1 MDDFAVDS
9 TGESAHVGA
18 ADSFI
23 SNQQPIRMLEL
34 SLACQLT
41 DRTRAL
47 VDGKAA
53 IDGCNINFI
62 NGPAEELFQRAFRHG
77 EFDIA
82 ELSLG
87 THLMTT
93 ARGQSRYVAIPVF
106 LSRSFR
112 HSAIYVRG
120 DRGIERPEMLKG
132 RRIGVPDFQQT
143 AGIWVRGMLNDEY
156 GVRSSDVR
164 WVTGGLEQ
172 TGRQARMPYSL
183 PDEIHFEPIAPN
195 DTLAMLL
202 DRGEIDAVIA
212 PKPPSCFGRNP
223 DVRRLFPEYRE
234 AEEAWFAKTGLFP
247 LMHVVG
253 IRRTLVE
260 AHPWLPV
267 NVYAAFCK
275 SRDIALGE
283 LSIMDTLRVMHP
295 WLVSEIERVR
305 ALMGQDFW
313 RYGVAEN
320 RTDLDTLQRYAKN
333 DGLIG
338 HEVPIEQLFAGSTFD
353 NFRF

>member
-1 MDDFAVDS
+1 MGHS
-9 TGESAHVGA
+9 LH
-18 ADSFI
+18 
-23 SNQQPIRMLEL
+23 IRMLEL

-47 VDGKAA
+47 IDGKAA
-53 IDGCNINFI
+53 VDGCRINFI
-62 NGPAEELFQRAFRHG
+62 HGPAEELFQRAFRHG

-93 ARGQSRYVAIPVF
+93 ARGESRYVAIPVF

-120 DRGIERPEMLKG
+120 DRGIDSPEQLKG
-132 RRIGVPDFQQT
+132 RKIGVPDFQQT
-143 AGIWVRGMLNDEY
+143 AGIWVRGMLSDEY
-156 GVRSSDVR
+156 GVRSSDVQ

-172 TGRQARMPYSL
+172 TGREARMPYRL
-183 PDEIHFEPIAPN
+183 PDDIRVESIGPHA
-195 DTLAMLL
+195 TLATLL
-202 DRGEIDAVIA
+202 ANGEIDAVIA

-223 DVRRLFPEYRE
+223 DVRRLFPEYRA
-234 AEEAWFAKTGLFP
+234 AEEAWFAKTKLFP

-253 IRRTLVE
+253 IRRSLVE
-260 AHPWLPV
+260 QHPWLPV

-283 LSIMDTLRVMHP
+283 LTIMDTLRVMHP
-295 WLVSEIERVR
+295 WLVSEVERVR
-305 ALMGQDFW
+305 ALMGPDFW
-313 RYGVAEN
+313 RYGIAEN
-320 RTDLDTLQRYAKN
+320 RADLDALQRYAKS
-333 DGLIG
+333 DGLIQN
-338 HEVPIEQLFAGSTFD
+338 EVTLEQLFATSTFD
-353 NFRF
+353 SFRF

>member
-1 MDDFAVDS
+1 
-9 TGESAHVGA
+9 
-18 ADSFI
+18 
-23 SNQQPIRMLEL
+23 MLEL

-53 IDGCNINFI
+53 VEGCSINFVH
-62 NGPAEELFQRAFRHG
+62 GPAEELFQRAFRHG
-77 EFDIA
+77 EFDIS

-112 HSAIYVRG
+112 HSAIYVR
-120 DRGIERPEMLKG
+120 DDCGIDSPQALKG
-132 RRIGVPDFQQT
+132 RKVGVPDFQQT
-143 AGIWVRGMLNDEY
+143 AGIWVRGMLHDEY
-156 GVRSSDVR
+156 GITSRDVQ

-172 TGRQARMPYSL
+172 SGREARVPYEL
-183 PDEIHFEPIAPN
+183 APGIQVQPIGAN
-195 DTLAMLL
+195 ETLAALL
-202 DRGEIDAVIA
+202 DAGEIDAVIA
-212 PKPPSCFGRNP
+212 PKPPSCFGRNAQ
-223 DVRRLFPEYRE
+223 VRRLFPEYRA

-253 IRRTLVE
+253 IRRALVE
-260 AHPWLPV
+260 QHPWLPV

-283 LSIMDTLRVMHP
+283 LTIMDTLRAMHP
-295 WLVSEIERVR
+295 WLPAEIERVR
-305 ALMGQDFW
+305 AIMGQDFW

-320 RTDLDTLQRYAKN
+320 RADLDALQRYAKH
-333 DGLIG
+333 DGLIDG
-338 HEVPIEQLFAGSTFD
+338 EVPIEALFAASTLD
-353 NFRF
+353 RFRF